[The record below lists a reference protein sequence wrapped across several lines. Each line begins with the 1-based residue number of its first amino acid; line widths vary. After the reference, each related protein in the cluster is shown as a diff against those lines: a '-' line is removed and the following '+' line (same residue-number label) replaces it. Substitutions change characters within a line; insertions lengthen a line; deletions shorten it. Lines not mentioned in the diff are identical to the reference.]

1 MNVISKTE
9 NSREGNDCWINE
21 SLYLCEEYDMYFVL
35 KVTKIS
41 GWPDHKDISVIGEAT
56 ESKSRAIRDYKK
68 AGGRYYEVVD

>member
-41 GWPDHKDISVIGEAT
+41 GWPDHKDISVGEAT
-56 ESKSRAIRDYKK
+56 ESKSKAIKDYKK
-68 AGGRYYEVVD
+68 AGGRYEVVD

>member
-56 ESKSRAIRDYKK
+56 ESKNKAINCYKK
-68 AGGRYYEVVD
+68 AGGRYYETVD